1 MDVLSV
7 HMDNCPLYKALLTVE
22 EKKATGRMTIE
33 EHNGQ
38 NHMYFMQ
45 GMPVGVQTSKYL
57 APLGQLLLERNLCDA
72 TTFISAQRRIRD
84 GGGLLPGQVFMGMG
98 VINEDQLK
106 EILAIQSTRKAH
118 HFCKLGSRSFTFSK
132 GLTFLTGFQPTPMH
146 MHMLVFL
153 AVSQQLTKKVR
164 ERFLELLSGKEV
176 RLKDCGDDLLP
187 APLEVYGFGP
197 AEKRFLTRLNQQYQP
212 IWECSRAGLCC
223 ETARPPC
230 CVICRWKA
238 FWKCAKANRV
248 LSPSP
253 MARPHSTLKKYK
265 PSNLK
270 INYRPRPSPKGQKRH
285 REENPPFRAFALRRA
300 SIGGLYAWTASA
312 PGRSVA
318 IGDNFTPN
326 SVRSNGFVPQIAV

>member
-7 HMDNCPLYKALLTVE
+7 HMDNCPLYKALLTLE

-72 TTFISAQRRIRD
+72 TTFINAQRRIRD

-106 EILAIQSTRKAH
+106 EILAIQSTRKAQ

-132 GLTFLTGFQPTPMH
+132 GLTFLTGFQPTPMD

-164 ERFLELLSGKEV
+164 ERFLELLNGKDV
-176 RLKDCGDDLLP
+176 RLKDCGDGLLP

-197 AEKRFLTRLNQQYQP
+197 AEKRFLSRLNQQFQP
-212 IWECSRAGLCC
+212 IWELLESGALLRDDTATLLRYLQVEGLL
-223 ETARPPC
+223 EVRKGT
-230 CVICRWKA
+230 
-238 FWKCAKANRV
+238 
-248 LSPSP
+248 
-253 MARPHSTLKKYK
+253 
-265 PSNLK
+265 
-270 INYRPRPSPKGQKRH
+270 PRPEPEPEGEATLDPEKLQDFKSKEKLPVSAKPRRPKTGPRKKTRRLEPLPSDVH
-285 REENPPFRAFALRRA
+285 PLVVCMPGPPQPVTEPLPSMIIA
-300 SIGGLYAWTASA
+300 
-312 PGRSVA
+312 
-318 IGDNFTPN
+318 
-326 SVRSNGFVPQIAV
+326 PQIQ

>member
-1 MDVLSV
+1 
-7 HMDNCPLYKALLTVE
+7 
-22 EKKATGRMTIE
+22 
-33 EHNGQ
+33 
-38 NHMYFMQ
+38 MYFMQ

-106 EILAIQSTRKAH
+106 EILAIQSTRKAQ
-118 HFCKLGSRSFTFSK
+118 HFCKLGGRSFSFSK

-176 RLKDCGDDLLP
+176 RLKASADALLP

-197 AEKRFLTRLNQQYQP
+197 AEKRFLTRLSQQFQP
-212 IWECSRAGLCC
+212 IWELLETGALLRDSTATLLRYLQVEGLLDVRKGKPRAEPEPEGEAALDA
-223 ETARPPC
+223 EKIQTLKSKEKMPSLKKPRRPKTKPRKKARRLEPLPSEVHPL
-230 CVICRWKA
+230 VICMPGPPRA
-238 FWKCAKANRV
+238 LAQPLASV
-248 LSPSP
+248 ILSSQ
-253 MARPHSTLKKYK
+253 L
-265 PSNLK
+265 
-270 INYRPRPSPKGQKRH
+270 Q
-285 REENPPFRAFALRRA
+285 
-300 SIGGLYAWTASA
+300 
-312 PGRSVA
+312 
-318 IGDNFTPN
+318 
-326 SVRSNGFVPQIAV
+326 